1 MYSRQ
6 KEMGSAPNKKTEES
20 TMKEYT
26 IYYIDTNGTNCVGG
40 GYGKNEQEAL
50 KDFGFWHEGECKE
63 IKKIEEYR

>member
-1 MYSRQ
+1 
-6 KEMGSAPNKKTEES
+6 
-20 TMKEYT
+20 MKEYT